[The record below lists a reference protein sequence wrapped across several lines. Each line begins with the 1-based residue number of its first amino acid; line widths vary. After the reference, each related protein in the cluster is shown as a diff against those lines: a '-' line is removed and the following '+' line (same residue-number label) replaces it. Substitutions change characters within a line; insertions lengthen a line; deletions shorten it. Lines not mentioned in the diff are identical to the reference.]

1 MFFNQAIFEVVLQLV
16 TSKQS
21 KLLLLLLEELGKGW
35 IWLMENLGDK
45 V

>member
-21 KLLLLLLEELGKGW
+21 KLLLLLEELGKGW